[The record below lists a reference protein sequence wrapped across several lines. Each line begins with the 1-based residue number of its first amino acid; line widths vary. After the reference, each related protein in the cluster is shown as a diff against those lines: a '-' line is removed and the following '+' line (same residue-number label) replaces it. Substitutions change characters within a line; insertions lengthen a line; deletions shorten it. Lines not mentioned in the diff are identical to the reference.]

1 MQNFLRKMMQSAG
14 KVVEKVGHLKS
25 SPKTGPSASKVESPE
40 VAQGLL
46 SFPPENQVRKWV
58 ETLENREITPLIP
71 NLTGKN
77 VIQATT
83 SSDRIWETLHQK
95 GAELIIDLNIGHFEG
110 SPPLQKPPHLQMI
123 KGNFLAAPFLDQSM
137 DYLILLGAGIRRED
151 PTAWMKE
158 ISRIL
163 KDGSRLILSFI
174 HPFLEY
180 RFHPGSGFIHHF
192 DQYFMALKKA
202 EIYVEDIK
210 EYRADDSLKSLIG
223 LAKNDKNFAQL
234 KDFPLLLIFRGIR
247 LKRRQ

>member
-1 MQNFLRKMMQSAG
+1 MMQSAG

-25 SPKTGPSASKVESPE
+25 AQKSAPTAGKQENIANSQP
-40 VAQGLL
+40 AIG
-46 SFPPENQVRKWV
+46 FPPENQIRKWV
-58 ETLENREITPLIP
+58 EALEQREIAPLIP
-71 NLTGKN
+71 NLAGKN

-95 GAELIIDLNIGHFEG
+95 GAELIIDLDMGHFEG
-110 SPPLQKPPHLQMI
+110 SPPAQKPPHLQMI
-123 KGNFLAAPFLDQSM
+123 KGNLLAAPFPDQSM

-151 PTAWMKE
+151 PSAWMKE

-163 KDGSRLILSFI
+163 KDGSRLILTFI

-180 RFHPGSGFIHHF
+180 RFHPSSGFTHHF

-210 EYRADDSLKSLIG
+210 EYSADDALKSLIG
-223 LAKNDKNFAQL
+223 LAKNDKNFAQI
-234 KDFPLLLIFRGIR
+234 KDFPLLLVFRGIR